1 MTKSKLEHSLKIT
14 IPAKTFAEK
23 IDAKLVEI
31 QKDAK
36 IAGFRPGQTPMNL
49 IKAKYADAVKGE
61 VLDSLIQEQVEATFK
76 KENIRPALRPKV
88 ELDKFED
95 GKDITVKVEVE
106 ALPEVKVKDFTG
118 LTVHRMKATAGDKE
132 VADALNK
139 LAESKKTTEPCA
151 EKRATKTGDV
161 IVIDFVGTINGTEFK
176 GGTGKDYYLALGSNT
191 FIPGFEDQL
200 TGKKVGETVDV
211 NVTFPANYHAKE
223 LAGQKALFKTTIKE
237 LRQFKLPEINDEFAK
252 AFGMEN
258 LTKLKEMIKTEL
270 DKEYT
275 RLARTHAKRSLLDA
289 LAAEYDFEVPAGMV
303 DLEYNSIMAQYEQA
317 KKNNRLDDEEKSKSE
332 KEIQKE
338 YRDIAERRVRLGL
351 LLAEIANQNKVTL
364 SNEDL
369 TNAVMAEARRYPG
382 QEKMVFE
389 YYQKNPQAVESLR
402 APLFEEKVVDFM
414 LGKVKVDE
422 KAVSVKELYDFDPD
436 APKSKKKAK

>member
-14 IPAKTFAEK
+14 IPAKSFAEK
-23 IDAKLVEI
+23 IDAKLAEI

-49 IKAKYADAVKGE
+49 IRAKYENAVKGE
-61 VLDSLIQEQVEATFK
+61 VLDSLVQEQVEATFK
-76 KENIRPALRPKV
+76 KENIRPALRPKI
-88 ELDKFED
+88 ELDKFEE
-95 GKDITVKVEVE
+95 GKDISVKIEVE
-106 ALPEVKVKDFTG
+106 ALPEVKVKDYSG
-118 LTVHRMKATAGDKE
+118 LVVRRMKATAGDKE

-139 LAESKKTTEPCA
+139 LAESKKTTEPST

-161 IVIDFVGTINGTEFK
+161 IVIDFVGTIDGKEFK
-176 GGTGKDYYLALGSNT
+176 GGNGKDYYLALGSNT

-200 TGKKVGETVDV
+200 TGQKVGAEVDV

-223 LAGQKALFKTTIKE
+223 LAGKKALFKTTIKE

-252 AFGMEN
+252 GFGLEN
-258 LTKLKEMIKTEL
+258 LAKLKEMIKGEL

-275 RLARTHAKRSLLDA
+275 RVARTHAKRSLLDA

-317 KKNNRLDDEEKSKSE
+317 KKENRLDDEEKSKSE
-332 KEIQKE
+332 ADIKKE
-338 YRDIAERRVRLGL
+338 YRAIAERRVRLGL
-351 LLAEIANQNKVTL
+351 LLAEVANQSKMTL

-389 YYQKNPQAVESLR
+389 YYQKNPQAVDALR

-414 LGKVKVDE
+414 LGKVKVNEED
-422 KAVSVKELYDFDPD
+422 VSVKDLYDFDPD
-436 APKSKKKAK
+436 APKSKKKGK

>member
-14 IPAKTFAEK
+14 IPAKNFAAK
-23 IDAKLVEI
+23 IDAKLAEI
-31 QKDAK
+31 QKEAK
-36 IAGFRPGQTPMNL
+36 IAGFRPGQAPMNL
-49 IKAKYADAVKGE
+49 IKAKYEAAVKGE
-61 VLDSLIQEQVEATFK
+61 ALDGLIQEEVEKTFK

-118 LTVHRMKATAGDKE
+118 LTVHRMKAVAGDKE
-132 VADALNK
+132 ITDALNK

-151 EKRATKTGDV
+151 DKRATKTGDV
-161 IVIDFVGTINGTEFK
+161 VVIDFIGTIDGAEFK
-176 GGTGKDYYLALGSNT
+176 GGNGKDYYLALGSNT

-200 TGKKVGETVDV
+200 TGKKIGDTVDV

-223 LAGQKALFKTTIKE
+223 LAGKKALFKTTLKE

-252 AFGMEN
+252 GFGMEN
-258 LTKLKEMIKTEL
+258 LAKLKEMIKTEL

-275 RLARTHAKRSLLDA
+275 RVARTHAKRSLLDV

-317 KKNNRLDDEEKSKSE
+317 KKENRLDAEEKSKTE
-332 KEIQKE
+332 AEIKKE
-338 YRDIAERRVRLGL
+338 YRAIAERRVRLGL
-351 LLAEIANQNKVTL
+351 LLAEVANQNKVTL

-422 KAVSVKELYDFDPD
+422 KEVSVKDLYDFDPD
-436 APKSKKKAK
+436 APKSKKKGK

>member
-14 IPAKTFAEK
+14 IPAKSFAEK
-23 IDAKLVEI
+23 INAKLAEI

-36 IAGFRPGQTPMNL
+36 IAGFRPGQAPMNL
-49 IKAKYADAVKGE
+49 IKAKYEAAVKGE
-61 VLDSLIQEQVEATFK
+61 ALDTLIQEEVEKTFK

-106 ALPEVKVKDFTG
+106 SLPEVKVKDFTG
-118 LTVHRMKATAGDKE
+118 LTVHRMKAVAGDKE
-132 VADALNK
+132 ITDALNK

-151 EKRATKTGDV
+151 DKRATKTGDV
-161 IVIDFVGTINGTEFK
+161 VVIDFVGTIDGTEFK
-176 GGTGKDYYLALGSNT
+176 GGNGKDYYLALGSNT

-200 TGKKVGETVDV
+200 TGKKIGDTVDV

-223 LAGQKALFKTTIKE
+223 LAGKKALFRTTLKE

-252 AFGMEN
+252 GFGMES
-258 LTKLKEMIKTEL
+258 LAKLKEMIKTEL

-275 RLARTHAKRSLLDA
+275 RIARTHAKRSLLDA
-289 LAAEYDFEVPAGMV
+289 LAAEYDFEVPTGMV
-303 DLEYNSIMAQYEQA
+303 DMEYNSIMAQYEKA
-317 KKNNRLDDEEKSKSE
+317 KKENRLDDDEKSKTE
-332 KEIQKE
+332 TEIKKE
-338 YRDIAERRVRLGL
+338 YRAIAERRVRLGL
-351 LLAEIANQNKVTL
+351 LLAEVANQNKVTL

-422 KAVSVKELYDFDPD
+422 KEVSVKDLYDFDPD
-436 APKSKKKAK
+436 APKSKKKGK

>member
-1 MTKSKLEHSLKIT
+1 MTKSKLEHSLKII
-14 IPAKTFAEK
+14 IPAKNFAAK
-23 IDAKLVEI
+23 IDAKLAEI

-36 IAGFRPGQTPMNL
+36 IAGFRPGQAPMNL
-49 IKAKYADAVKGE
+49 IKAKYEAAVKGE
-61 VLDSLIQEQVEATFK
+61 ALDGLIQEEVEKTFK

-118 LTVHRMKATAGDKE
+118 LTVHRMKAVAGDKE
-132 VADALNK
+132 ITDALNK

-151 EKRATKTGDV
+151 DKRATKTGDV
-161 IVIDFVGTINGTEFK
+161 VVIDFVGTIDGAEFK
-176 GGTGKDYYLALGSNT
+176 GGNGKDYYLALGSNT

-200 TGKKVGETVDV
+200 TGKKIGDTVDV

-223 LAGQKALFKTTIKE
+223 LAGKKALFKTTLKE

-252 AFGMEN
+252 GFGMEN
-258 LTKLKEMIKTEL
+258 LAKLKEMIKTEL

-275 RLARTHAKRSLLDA
+275 RVARTHAKRSLLDA

-317 KKNNRLDDEEKSKSE
+317 KKENRLDAEEKSKAE
-332 KEIQKE
+332 AEIKKE
-338 YRDIAERRVRLGL
+338 YRAIAERRVRLGL
-351 LLAEIANQNKVTL
+351 LLAEVANQNKVTL

-422 KAVSVKELYDFDPD
+422 KEVSVKDLYDFDPD
-436 APKSKKKAK
+436 APKSKKKGK

>member
-1 MTKSKLEHSLKIT
+1 
-14 IPAKTFAEK
+14 
-23 IDAKLVEI
+23 
-31 QKDAK
+31 
-36 IAGFRPGQTPMNL
+36 
-49 IKAKYADAVKGE
+49 
-61 VLDSLIQEQVEATFK
+61 
-76 KENIRPALRPKV
+76 
-88 ELDKFED
+88 
-95 GKDITVKVEVE
+95 
-106 ALPEVKVKDFTG
+106 
-118 LTVHRMKATAGDKE
+118 
-132 VADALNK
+132 
-139 LAESKKTTEPCA
+139 
-151 EKRATKTGDV
+151 V
-161 IVIDFVGTINGTEFK
+161 IVIDFVGTINGTEFT

-200 TGKKVGETVDV
+200 TGKKVGETVGA

-436 APKSKKKAK
+436 APKSKKKGK

>member
-14 IPAKTFAEK
+14 IPAKSFAEK
-23 IDAKLVEI
+23 INAKLAEI

-36 IAGFRPGQTPMNL
+36 IAGFRPGQAPMNL
-49 IKAKYADAVKGE
+49 IKAKYEAAVKGE
-61 VLDSLIQEQVEATFK
+61 ALDTLIQEEVEKTFK

-106 ALPEVKVKDFTG
+106 SLPEVKVKDFTG
-118 LTVHRMKATAGDKE
+118 LTVHRMKAVAGDKE
-132 VADALNK
+132 ITDALNK

-151 EKRATKTGDV
+151 DKRATKTGDV
-161 IVIDFVGTINGTEFK
+161 VVIDFVGTIDGTEFK
-176 GGTGKDYYLALGSNT
+176 GGNGKDYYLALGSNT

-200 TGKKVGETVDV
+200 TGKKIGDTIDV

-223 LAGQKALFKTTIKE
+223 LAGKKALFRTTLKE

-252 AFGMEN
+252 GFGMEN
-258 LTKLKEMIKTEL
+258 LAKLKEMIKTEL
-270 DKEYT
+270 DKEYA
-275 RLARTHAKRSLLDA
+275 RIARTHAKRSLLDA

-303 DLEYNSIMAQYEQA
+303 DMEYNSIMAQYEKA
-317 KKNNRLDDEEKSKSE
+317 KKENRLDDDEKSKTE
-332 KEIQKE
+332 TEIKKE
-338 YRDIAERRVRLGL
+338 YRAIAERRVRLGL
-351 LLAEIANQNKVTL
+351 LLAEVANQNKVTL

-422 KAVSVKELYDFDPD
+422 KEVSVKDLYDFDPD
-436 APKSKKKAK
+436 APKSKKKGK